1 MRQGTRSL
9 QVYKAPCEYDSSKH
23 SKVLVRKEEARRE
36 EASFPDRCYL
46 QQPKQKSKLDVT
58 LTA

>member
-9 QVYKAPCEYDSSKH
+9 QVFKAPCEYDSSKH
-23 SKVLVRKEEARRE
+23 SKVLVRREE
-36 EASFPDRCYL
+36 EASFPDSCCL